1 MMALVRLRIGK
12 VVILHVTPL
21 PGDRWADANLE
32 KHLQGWVLSFGE
44 PTVDSSAE
52 KM

>member
-1 MMALVRLRIGK
+1 MDLVHLRIGK

-21 PGDRWADANLE
+21 PGDRWADASSG
-32 KHLQGWVLSFGE
+32 KHLQGWVLSFGKPAVE
-44 PTVDSSAE
+44 SCAE